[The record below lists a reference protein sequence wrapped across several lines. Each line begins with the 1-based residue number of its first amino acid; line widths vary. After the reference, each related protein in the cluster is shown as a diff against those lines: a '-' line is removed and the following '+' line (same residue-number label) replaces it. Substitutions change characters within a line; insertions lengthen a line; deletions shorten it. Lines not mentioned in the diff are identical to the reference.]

1 MLLEVKDLWV
11 YYGGAVALRGLS
23 FGVEEGEIVTLIGSN
38 GAGKTT
44 ALRTIMGL
52 KTPASGEIR
61 FEGQGIDGKLPQDIV
76 KKGISLVPEGRD
88 LFPYMTV
95 LENLKLGAYLR
106 KDRDE
111 ISSEMEEIFKRFPVL
126 KQRQQQKSRTLSGG
140 EQQILAIARALMG
153 KPKLLLLDE
162 PSLGLS
168 PMAVQEIRNIVRSI
182 NQDGVSV
189 ILVEQNA
196 KLALGLARRGYVLEM
211 GSIVLQG
218 ESGELVN
225 DERVRKAYIGL

>member
-1 MLLEVKDLWV
+1 
-11 YYGGAVALRGLS
+11 
-23 FGVEEGEIVTLIGSN
+23 
-38 GAGKTT
+38 
-44 ALRTIMGL
+44 
-52 KTPASGEIR
+52 
-61 FEGQGIDGKLPQDIV
+61 
-76 KKGISLVPEGRD
+76 
-88 LFPYMTV
+88 MTV

-196 KLALGLARRGYVLEM
+196 KLALGVARRGYVLEM